1 MSPVTL
7 QLLRTV
13 NLQHQRI
20 DGVDDHSDDGSRV
33 KLNGRIPMTPAKF
46 RSKMEEAVFTH
57 RSDAESVIRLQAKIF
72 FEKVT
77 VCEHLEL
84 EGLPADQ
91 VLALAHALPL
101 YKNLK
106 SLVLKTFRC
115 DEEQVEALA
124 KAHWAH

>member
-20 DGVDDHSDDGSRV
+20 DGVGNHSDDGSR
-33 KLNGRIPMTPAKF
+33 LNGTIPMTPENF
-46 RSKMEEAVFTH
+46 RSKMEAAVFTH
-57 RSDAESVIRLQAKIF
+57 RSDAESVIRLQEKIF

-84 EGLPADQ
+84 EGLPAQ
-91 VLALAHALPL
+91 EMLALAHALPP
-101 YKNLK
+101 
-106 SLVLKTFRC
+106 TRT
-115 DEEQVEALA
+115 
-124 KAHWAH
+124 

>member
-1 MSPVTL
+1 MNPVTL

-20 DGVDDHSDDGSRV
+20 DGVDDRSDDGSR
-33 KLNGRIPMTPAKF
+33 LNGRIPMTPENF
-46 RSKMEEAVFTH
+46 RSKMEKAVFTH
-57 RSDAESVIRLQAKIF
+57 RSDAESVIRLQEKIF

-77 VCEHLEL
+77 ACEHLEL

-91 VLALAHALPL
+91 VLALADALPL

-106 SLVLKTFRC
+106 SLTLNTFRC

-124 KAHWAH
+124 KAH